1 MYNISL
7 CVIFILLCFYLGWHK
22 RYKTIIENYERRL
35 HSGNL
40 LIIIIYMFLS
50 LFLFVVLSFWKKSV
64 I

>member
-22 RYKTIIENYERRL
+22 RYKAIIENYERRL

>member
-1 MYNISL
+1 M
-7 CVIFILLCFYLGWHK
+7 LLF
-22 RYKTIIENYERRL
+22 RVAYKAIIENYERRL